1 MSRLR
6 SATAGIM
13 LLALEAVF
21 VPAATLTA
29 LTIICIPTLL

>member
-1 MSRLR
+1 MSKLR
-6 SATAGIM
+6 STVAGIM
-13 LLALEAVF
+13 LLALETVF